1 MTDIVHRLRHW
12 RNFKLANRNAMFDEA
27 AFEIELLRS
36 GAVAGC
42 ETVCPHVRG
51 TVTQHCALNFTIT
64 DEEREAI
71 EFFADI
77 HCDDEPPHEF
87 AATLRSLL
95 ERLQ

>member
-36 GAVAGC
+36 GAVADC
-42 ETVCPHVRG
+42 DTVCQHVRG
-51 TVTQHCALNFTIT
+51 TVTQHCSLNFTLT

-71 EFFADI
+71 VWCVELLDELESSKAD
-77 HCDDEPPHEF
+77 
-87 AATLRSLL
+87 TLRDLL
-95 ERLQ
+95 ERLHI